1 MRVTGVPHPLGAP
14 VVSFPVEHG
23 AHPKVTLFDLGYVPV
38 RPLSANLVDNE
49 IVFTWIVREVTAA
62 DQRPPERHTVYVSSR
77 QELPR
82 RHQRIGA
89 YALVF
94 SERGILGTVN
104 STATRVPGT
113 WALPGG
119 GIDPGESPSE
129 AVLREIYEETGQEAS
144 IDRVLSLESE
154 HWVGRSMAGVL
165 EDFHALRIIYAAV
178 AKHPTDAVVH
188 DIGGSTQRSD
198 WVPLRSWRSLHWT
211 NGSRGL
217 LSQYARR
224 VPTEVVGTNYSGNS

>member
-14 VVSFPVEHG
+14 VVGFPVEHG
-23 AHPKVTLFDLGYVPV
+23 RHPRVTLFDEGFVPV
-38 RPLSANLVDNE
+38 RPLSAALVDSE
-49 IVFTWIVREVTAA
+49 IVFTWLVREVTAA
-62 DQRPPERHTVYVSSR
+62 DQRPAERHTVYVSSR
-77 QELPR
+77 QEQPR
-82 RHQRIGA
+82 RHQRLGA

-104 STATRVPGT
+104 SSATRVPGT

-119 GIDPGESPSE
+119 GIDSGESPSE
-129 AVLREIYEETGQEAS
+129 AVLREIYEETGQDTE

-165 EDFHALRIIYAAV
+165 EDFHALRVIYSAV
-178 AKHPTDAVVH
+178 CDNPTDPVVH
-188 DIGGSTQRSD
+188 DVGGSTLRSA

-211 NGSRGL
+211 NSSRAL
-217 LSQYARR
+217 LSQFARR
-224 VPTEVVGTNYSGNS
+224 HPRSSHAER